1 MLTVNLCW
9 LESEGFKLSAPLG
22 WRIAKSLDAET
33 AWQATF
39 DRRPDQIWRE
49 ERERDR
55 HVDLAHAAFLTSR
68 DLLNV
73 GYRARLD
80 PPRFMRRHPPHHLSL
95 PQLGRT
101 SRRHLQRQ
109 RHYRATIVMNAA
121 ASMVLPPTMA
131 GSD

>member
-1 MLTVNLCW
+1 VNLCW

-80 PPRFMRRHPPHHLSL
+80 LIKPTTASCDRVDQSCPSL
-95 PQLGRT
+95 DPGRTNFIWSYTVRDKDLPGLLGR
-101 SRRHLQRQ
+101 RR
-109 RHYRATIVMNAA
+109 
-121 ASMVLPPTMA
+121 LPWN
-131 GSD
+131 